1 MNFMEQLKRKL
12 TRRPRETDPA
22 TEADEVEQDGPQE
35 AADRELPSVNARRN
49 NQKVTGWAAM
59 LFIGAMTVY
68 LIYQMNTG
76 VDRKEAAA
84 LKRDQEI
91 AKANQVTST
100 LPAITIPEKPLL
112 PPVVEQQ
119 ANAAVPTDQVP
130 APDGAP
136 PLPPS
141 AMAPPPNGAQG
152 QPQAKPELSP
162 WEKMRLRRRTGVLA
176 ASFDGQG
183 SAAVNGTNGGGAG
196 GTDAGA
202 GTGAGASVDATQA
215 AILAAALGRQGG
227 GAAPAAAQN
236 TPGSAPPAPTDELG
250 KSLQPTITR
259 GTMATKLPDRNYLIA
274 KGAFMDCALE
284 TRIDSTRSGM
294 TSCTLTTNM
303 YSENGKVILLERGS
317 KMTGQY
323 QGGLKQGEA
332 RIFVLWTR
340 VQTPK
345 GVIINLD
352 SPGTDA
358 LGGSGLDGYVDNHFW
373 QRFGGAIMLSLI
385 DDAFLAATQR
395 DNGGGTTVNLGN
407 TSTASQNLAAEAL
420 KNTINIPPTLMKNHG
435 DHINVFVARDLDFR
449 SVYGI
454 RAQ

>member
-1 MNFMEQLKRKL
+1 MNFMEQLKRKM
-12 TRRPRETDPA
+12 TRRPREADPA

-49 NQKVTGWAAM
+49 NQKLTGWAAM
-59 LFIGAMTVY
+59 IFIGAMTLY

-76 VDRKEAAA
+76 TDRKEAAA

-100 LPAITIPEKPLL
+100 LPAITIPQKPIL
-112 PPVVEQQ
+112 PPMEGQQ
-119 ANAAVPTDQVP
+119 ANAAGPADQVP

-141 AMAPPPNGAQG
+141 AMAPPANSAQG
-152 QPQAKPELSP
+152 QPQVKPELSP
-162 WEKMRLRRRTGVLA
+162 WEKMRLRRRTGVLV

-183 SAAVNGTNGGGAG
+183 AEAGAGANATGAG
-196 GTDAGA
+196 GADAGA
-202 GTGAGASVDATQA
+202 GAGIDATQA

-227 GAAPAAAQN
+227 GVQSAPTPNTPAA
-236 TPGSAPPAPTDELG
+236 SSPAPTDELG

-358 LGGSGLDGYVDNHFW
+358 LGGSGLDGYVDTHFW

-385 DDAFLAATQR
+385 DDAFLAAAQR
-395 DNGGGTTVNLGN
+395 NNSGGTTVNLGN
-407 TSTASQNLAAEAL
+407 TSAASQSMAAEAL
-420 KNTINIPPTLMKNHG
+420 KNSINIPPTLMKNHG